1 MLMGDFRLR
10 AARVAVAVV
19 AVVCTSCGTAA
30 PQLIDAAA
38 TAVGTPSPVATHTV
52 AVTAGPTAS
61 PIPTVTPG
69 PSPTPNMAA
78 TSASV
83 FATITALAA
92 SPTYP
97 PTSTPRPERTPIS
110 AGPDL
115 PDIPPTALYTSG
127 GIGVLSIPAQVF
139 AGSAAALTVMTKP
152 AAVCLLKVDH
162 SSTEVAHVDPAPGT
176 TAQVAGRAG
185 VVAWVWNVD
194 AGEPAGMMR
203 LIVDCGVAGMARL
216 QLKVVK

>member
-1 MLMGDFRLR
+1 
-10 AARVAVAVV
+10 
-19 AVVCTSCGTAA
+19 
-30 PQLIDAAA
+30 
-38 TAVGTPSPVATHTV
+38 
-52 AVTAGPTAS
+52 
-61 PIPTVTPG
+61 
-69 PSPTPNMAA
+69 MAA
-78 TSASV
+78 TSAAV

-139 AGSAAALTVMTKP
+139 AGGAAALTVMTKP

-162 SSTEVAHVDPAPGT
+162 SSTGLTQVDPAPGT
-176 TAQVAGRAG
+176 TAQVAGRTG

-194 AGEPAGMMR
+194 AGEPAGMMH
-203 LIVDCGVAGMARL
+203 LIVDCGVAGLARL